1 MPPVIR
7 VLVVDDHAMV
17 RRGICSVLSNEKT
30 LDVVCQTAN
39 GEEAVKKAEELLP
52 DLILLDIGLPGISG
66 IEAARQI
73 QKVSPKSQIIFL
85 SQHDSV
91 HMAIAALK
99 AGGNG
104 YVTKAD
110 AGLELMKA
118 IRTVLK
124 GTVFVSQRIVNQ
136 GWIPEA

>member
-17 RRGICSVLSNEKT
+17 RRGICSVLSNDKT

-66 IEAARQI
+66 LEAARQI
-73 QKVSPKSQIIFL
+73 RKVAPKSQIVFL
-85 SQHDSV
+85 TQHNSLEMV
-91 HMAIAALK
+91 REAMSTGAH
-99 AGGNG
+99 G
-104 YVTKAD
+104 YIVKCD
-110 AGLELMKA
+110 AVRDLLRG
-118 IRTVLK
+118 IRAVREGK
-124 GTVFVSQRIVNQ
+124 PFFVSDCLVSQ
-136 GWIPEA
+136 G